1 MDPARVAAETR
12 RVAARVA
19 ADQVAAQAERTA
31 RGRTVGV
38 RPGEDG
44 LTDWYALLPTATSA
58 AAWSAVTTLADE
70 YRQLD
75 DSLTQAEARAD
86 AFGDLLLRN
95 VRVSA
100 QVTLGVPVVTGAAA
114 PEPVATE
121 SVHVQWDD
129 DETVVDCVTGQE
141 TRFADLAPESR
152 EALSWRELTVEDV
165 GGFATT
171 MAPVAAGF
179 AVSGTQLAGLGW
191 VDAGTV
197 AGLLRT
203 LPLDVARAVLDAETG
218 TLAAHTTSA
227 YRPPKGM
234 REFVTA
240 RDGTCRMWGC
250 ARPAESCDL
259 DHTRPWP
266 TGATTPA
273 NLVALCRRHHR
284 MKQPRPLAL
293 PRRRHRHCHLG
304 QPVRHHPNH
313 RAGASRPADPRR
325 RGDPTLLTGGW
336 GRATARSTRIAC
348 VGHAQGSAEAA

>member
-100 QVTLGVPVVTGAAA
+100 QVTLGVPVVTGAPA
-114 PEPVATE
+114 PVPTGTE
-121 SVHVQWDD
+121 SVHVTWDD

-141 TRFADLAPESR
+141 TRFADLSPESR
-152 EALSWRELTVEDV
+152 EALSWRELAVEDV
-165 GGFATT
+165 GDIATT
-171 MAPVAAGF
+171 MAPVAAG
-179 AVSGTQLAGLGW
+179 VRGL
-191 VDAGTV
+191 
-197 AGLLRT
+197 R
-203 LPLDVARAVLDAETG
+203 
-218 TLAAHTTSA
+218 
-227 YRPPKGM
+227 
-234 REFVTA
+234 
-240 RDGTCRMWGC
+240 
-250 ARPAESCDL
+250 
-259 DHTRPWP
+259 
-266 TGATTPA
+266 
-273 NLVALCRRHHR
+273 
-284 MKQPRPLAL
+284 
-293 PRRRHRHCHLG
+293 
-304 QPVRHHPNH
+304 
-313 RAGASRPADPRR
+313 
-325 RGDPTLLTGGW
+325 
-336 GRATARSTRIAC
+336 
-348 VGHAQGSAEAA
+348 